1 MDTKGERFPKQR
13 QVLILYFLLGE
24 ALAGLESRRYSVM
37 EETESGSVVA
47 NLVKDL
53 GLEVEG
59 LAARGAQVVSEDNQ
73 LALQLNLQTGE
84 LMLNEKLDRED
95 MCGST
100 DPCIMHFQVL
110 LKKPLVVFPAEL
122 LIRDINDH
130 SPEFPEGDMTL
141 KIPENSLPGT
151 VFSLKKSPRLGR
163 GQQQYPNLQCQSQLS
178 FPCFYPQSGGWQEIP
193 RAGPGQRAG

>member
-110 LKKPLVVFPAEL
+110 LKKTTGSV
-122 LIRDINDH
+122 
-130 SPEFPEGDMTL
+130 S
-141 KIPENSLPGT
+141 
-151 VFSLKKSPRLGR
+151 
-163 GQQQYPNLQCQSQLS
+163 
-178 FPCFYPQSGGWQEIP
+178 SGATNK
-193 RAGPGQRAG
+193 RHK